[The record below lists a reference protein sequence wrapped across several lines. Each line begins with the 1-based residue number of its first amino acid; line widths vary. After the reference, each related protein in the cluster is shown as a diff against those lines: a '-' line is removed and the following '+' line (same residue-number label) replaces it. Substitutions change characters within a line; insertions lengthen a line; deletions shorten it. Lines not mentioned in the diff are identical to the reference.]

1 VTWTC
6 RADDKASGGGSA
18 WDMLAGGKAGAVG
31 KAGVNYLRS
40 CSSLVSCPIKVILV
54 DLRGAAQSQA
64 QLVVRH
70 HIFTLLR
77 IGVLQSIVRPEGY
90 VSGLWLYD
98 TLVEMY

>member
-1 VTWTC
+1 MTRLVVEAPRGTC
-6 RADDKASGGGSA
+6 WQAARRAR
-18 WDMLAGGKAGAVG
+18 WV